1 MKSKIDTSE
10 VDKMLDKL
18 KLMPEGVMDETYVY
32 FRNQTPIRSGNAK
45 NRTKQEGKLKIGAR
59 YPYAGR
65 LDEGWSKQAPKG
77 MTEPS
82 SDKFEKSV
90 GNSIFFIPKLFN
102 INILRIIISLHDNY
116 HLLSN
121 ESLLHFIV

>member
-90 GNSIFFIPKLFN
+90 GNYIK
-102 INILRIIISLHDNY
+102 RIS
-116 HLLSN
+116 
-121 ESLLHFIV
+121 